1 MRTEGQSFSPE
12 RGRSGE
18 SDRIN
23 RLRKRIDAG
32 IASMDAA
39 HQHMKE
45 ELKTAHEK
53 GNKVGE
59 QWFLRQATY
68 FAGRASHLR
77 YWREQIRPGADM
89 ETLEARIEKF
99 LSETPPMQEQEAGS
113 PALDSA
119 RAA

>member
-39 HQHMKE
+39 HQHMQE
-45 ELKTAHEK
+45 ELRTAHEK
-53 GNKVGE
+53 GNKEAE
-59 QWFLRQATY
+59 QRNGHLADLVVKTNKRTIEAVQVVHKQKVEHQDVHEATLNKTR
-68 FAGRASHLR
+68 FKN
-77 YWREQIRPGADM
+77 E
-89 ETLEARIEKF
+89 
-99 LSETPPMQEQEAGS
+99 
-113 PALDSA
+113 
-119 RAA
+119 